1 MPKLLKNIFGNIH
14 RPARLIVVIL
24 LICCLAVGIA
34 LLVTRYMTQAPLSPD
49 VLVTLNGK
57 PFVTTEI
64 VSQRI
69 EMEKKLYF
77 GGIIARQ
84 YAMRIFDTTC
94 LSMLTDEWLQQHP
107 EHMKN
112 FFCEDCRNALLL
124 KDVPSKDYMKHIQNS
139 LSRIDEIKRYEYQL
153 ELDYDKST
161 YFMKNALKPAT
172 PQESFERSHGCPG
185 HSRLLEYLDE
195 IRETFDIKVIK
206 EHLITFLERYP
217 GSLSC
222 IPQLAPPKIVEGQAA
237 PFLPKPG
244 LMGAP

>member
-1 MPKLLKNIFGNIH
+1 MSKLLKNIVGNIK
-14 RPARLIVVIL
+14 RPARLVIL
-24 LICCLAVGIA
+24 LICCCAAGITFLA
-34 LLVTRYMTQAPLSPD
+34 TRYMTQAPLSPD
-49 VLVTLNGK
+49 VLVTLDGK

-64 VSQRI
+64 VSKRI
-69 EMEKKLYF
+69 EMEKKTFF
-77 GGIIARQ
+77 GPTMVRQ

-112 FFCEDCRNALLL
+112 FFCEDCKNSPLL

-161 YFMKNALKPAT
+161 YFMKNALKPST
-172 PQESFERSHGCPG
+172 PQESFNRSHGCPG

-195 IRETFDIKVIK
+195 IREIFDIKVIK
-206 EHLITFLERYP
+206 EHLIRFLERYP
-217 GSLSC
+217 GSFDC
-222 IPQLAPPKIVEGQAA
+222 IPQLAPPLIKEGLAA
-237 PFLPKPG
+237 PFLPKPA
-244 LMGAP
+244 LIGAP